1 MEEVMTELELSGSC
15 LCGEIKYKV
24 AGELQRFSHC
34 HCSRCRKA
42 TGTGHATN
50 LLVSPQ
56 ASINWLQGKSLL
68 ARYTVPEAKRFY
80 NCFCAHCGSPMPREL
95 PQLDSVLIPAGSV
108 DSDIPVL
115 PEHRIF
121 WESRSA
127 WSCEAGSLPVYSEY
141 PSVDD

>member
-1 MEEVMTELELSGSC
+1 MEEVMTEVELSGSC

-24 AGELQRFSHC
+24 AGELERFSHC

-50 LLVSPQ
+50 LLVSPLT
-56 ASINWLQGKSLL
+56 SIEWLQGKGLL

-80 NCFCAHCGSPMPREL
+80 NCFCARCGSPMPREL